1 MNMRYINLLLLV
13 VTFGSLFSCVA
24 NRKYQ
29 EEVTARSAAQRQAS
43 EAQQAQRETEEELA
57 SAKEQL
63 KVAEKEFNTLEKDYA
78 LVQNRYQQQQ
88 KLNKDLQ
95 DSYDKLLE
103 LNEKLTAEAA
113 GRKRELDE
121 ELTRKEDELRRKESE
136 LQRREREMMTLQAK
150 MDAEREEIERLQ
162 ASVGDLEGAKDALQ
176 QDKSALQQDKSALM
190 KDLEA
195 REARVKELEA
205 AIAARDAKANALK
218 DKLSKALLGFES
230 SDLTVEMR
238 NGKVYVSLSQNLL
251 FSSGS
256 AKLDKKGA
264 DALEKLAKVL
274 QTNKEI
280 NVLVE
285 GHTDS
290 DGDDKLNWKLST
302 ERSLSIVYQL
312 IKNEVAPKRITAAG
326 RGEHVPI
333 ASNDSDK
340 GKARNRRTDIILT
353 PQLDEVL
360 NILQKD

>member
-1 MNMRYINLLLLV
+1 MRYINLLLLV
-13 VTFGSLFSCVA
+13 VAFGSLFSCVA

-29 EEVTARSAAQRQAS
+29 EEVTARNAAQRQAS
-43 EAQQAQRETEEELA
+43 EAQQAKKEAEEQLTGVQQELA
-57 SAKEQL
+57 AAK
-63 KVAEKEFNTLEKDYA
+63 KEYNTLEEDYTLVKD
-78 LVQNRYQQQQ
+78 RYQQQQ

-95 DSYDKLLE
+95 ASYDKLLE

-121 ELTRKEDELRRKESE
+121 ELTRKENELRRKEAE
-136 LQRREREMMTLQAK
+136 LERREREMKALQAK
-150 MDAEREEIERLQ
+150 MDAERAEIERLQ
-162 ASVGDLEGAKDALQ
+162 ASVGNLQGDKDALA
-176 QDKSALQQDKSALM
+176 KDKSALM

-218 DKLSKALLGFES
+218 DKLAQALLGFES
-230 SDLTVEMR
+230 SDLSVEMR
-238 NGKVYVSLSQNLL
+238 DGKVYVSLSQNLL

-256 AKLDKKGA
+256 AKLDSKGI

-280 NVLVE
+280 NVMVE

-290 DGDDKLNWKLST
+290 DGEEKLNWKLST

-312 IKNEVAPKRITAAG
+312 IKNKVAPKRITAAG
-326 RGEHVPI
+326 RGEHMPI
-333 ASNDSDK
+333 ASNDTAA

-353 PQLDEVL
+353 PQLDEVM

>member
-1 MNMRYINLLLLV
+1 MNRHLHQTPYTIIIMMRYINLLILV
-13 VTFGSLFSCVA
+13 VAFGSLFSCVA

-29 EEVTARSAAQRQAS
+29 EEVTARNAAQSQAQQS
-43 EAQQAQRETEEELA
+43 EAARREAE
-57 SAKEQL
+57 EQL
-63 KVAEKEFNTLEKDYA
+63 EKAQQELKEAEKEFNTLEKDYA
-78 LVQNRYQQQQ
+78 LVKERYEQQQ

-95 DSYDKLLE
+95 ASYDKLLE

-121 ELTRKEDELRRKESE
+121 ELTRKESELRRKESE
-136 LQRREREMMTLQAK
+136 LERRERDMLALQQK
-150 MDAEREEIERLQ
+150 LEAERAEIERLQ
-162 ASVGDLEGAKDALQ
+162 ASVGNLEG
-176 QDKSALQQDKSALM
+176 DKSALM

-205 AIAARDAKANALK
+205 AVAARDAKANALK
-218 DKLSKALLGFES
+218 NKLAQALLGFES
-230 SDLTVEMR
+230 SDLSVEMR

-256 AKLDKKGA
+256 AKLDKKGI

-274 QTNKEI
+274 QNNKEI

-290 DGDDKLNWKLST
+290 DGEEKMNWELST

-312 IKNEVAPKRITAAG
+312 IKNNVAPKRITAAG
-326 RGEHVPI
+326 RGEHMPI
-333 ASNDSDK
+333 ASNDSDA

-360 NILQKD
+360 DILQKD

>member
-1 MNMRYINLLLLV
+1 MIRYINLLLLV
-13 VTFGSLFSCVA
+13 LTFGSLFSCVA
-24 NRKYQ
+24 NRKY
-29 EEVTARSAAQRQAS
+29 EEAVTARNSAQSQARDADAARR
-43 EAQQAQRETEEELA
+43 EAEDQLAKTKEELKD
-57 SAKEQL
+57 S
-63 KVAEKEFNTLEKDYA
+63 EKELKTLEQDYN
-78 LVQNRYQQQQ
+78 LVKERYEQQQ

-95 DSYDKLLE
+95 ASYDKLLE

-121 ELTRKEDELRRKESE
+121 ELTRKENELRRKESE
-136 LQRREREMMTLQAK
+136 LQRREREMMALQQK
-150 MDAEREEIERLQ
+150 MDAERAEIERLQ
-162 ASVGDLEGAKDALQ
+162 ASVGNLEG
-176 QDKSALQQDKSALM
+176 DKSALQ

-218 DKLSKALLGFES
+218 NKLSQALLGFES
-230 SDLTVEMR
+230 SDLSVEMR

-256 AKLDKKGA
+256 AKLDKKGI
-264 DALEKLAKVL
+264 DALQKLAKVL

-290 DGDDKLNWKLST
+290 DGDEKMNWELST
-302 ERSLSIVYQL
+302 RRSLSIVDQL
-312 IKNEVAPKRITAAG
+312 IKNQVGPSRITAAG
-326 RGEHVPI
+326 RGEHLPI
-333 ASNDSDK
+333 ASNDTES

-353 PQLDEVL
+353 PQLDEVMT
-360 NILQKD
+360 ILEKD

>member
-1 MNMRYINLLLLV
+1 MRYINLLLLV
-13 VTFGSLFSCVA
+13 VAFGSLFSCVA

-43 EAQQAQRETEEELA
+43 EAQQAQQAAEEKLA
-57 SAKEQL
+57 SAKEQI
-63 KVAEKEFNTLEKDYA
+63 KEAKKEFNTLEKDYA
-78 LVQNRYQQQQ
+78 LIKDRYQQQQ

-95 DSYDKLLE
+95 ASYDKLLE

-136 LQRREREMMTLQAK
+136 LQRREREMMALQAK
-150 MDAEREEIERLQ
+150 MDAERAEIERLQ
-162 ASVGDLEGAKDALQ
+162 ASVGDLQGDKD
-176 QDKSALQQDKSALM
+176 ALQQDKSALM

-218 DKLSKALLGFES
+218 DKLSQALLGFES
-230 SDLTVEMR
+230 SDLSVEMR
-238 NGKVYVSLSQNLL
+238 DGKVYVSLSQNLL

-290 DGDDKLNWKLST
+290 DGDEKLNWKLST

-312 IKNEVAPKRITAAG
+312 IKNKVAPQRITAAG

-333 ASNDSDK
+333 ASNDTNK

-353 PQLDEVL
+353 PQLDEVM